1 MFRVNLFKELIYT
14 WSQSFEGNYKNYASL
29 GEIVN
34 RVKPK
39 LTTVTSPTVVTEGY
53 STAGSESSSRTDV
66 LSILGIK

>member
-1 MFRVNLFKELIYT
+1 MKT
-14 WSQSFEGNYKNYASL
+14 TYASL